1 MSSSKSHS
9 VWCFKCSLVICSAC
23 VFFSSCVTLTCTREN
38 TKVEHFSLI
47 HTPAAHVRWGC
58 SIKAEFN
65 KMITIS
71 QYWNHHYLSQLLIRL
86 WNLHW
91 PKFFKKKLFC
101 LMVDFFELHLVKKE
115 LTEDTLTAHIT
126 ALRDGQT
133 PNTWRNSNCIA
144 SYTNSFGWYDQ
155 GYILN
160 LQRMHVKTDRHT
172 PIIFAH
178 THAHTQR
185 NKQKPPPTHWGI
197 SVVVIVC
204 CWVNSISYSHE

>member
-47 HTPAAHVRWGC
+47 HTPAAHVRWSS
-58 SIKAEFN
+58 SIKAKFN

-71 QYWNHHYLSQLLIRL
+71 QYWNHHDLSQLLIRI

-91 PKFFKKKLFC
+91 PKFFKNKLF
-101 LMVDFFELHLVKKE
+101 LVDFFELHIVKKE

-126 ALRDGQT
+126 AQRDGQT
-133 PNTWRNSNCIA
+133 PHVWRRDSNCIA
-144 SYTNSFGWYDQ
+144 SDTNSFGWYDPGLYLELTKRECKNKQ
-155 GYILN
+155 
-160 LQRMHVKTDRHT
+160 THT
-172 PIIFAH
+172 NNICIH
-178 THAHTQR
+178 THAHRQR
-185 NKQKPPPTHWGI
+185 NKQKSPPTHWGI
-197 SVVVIVC
+197 SVVVIVY